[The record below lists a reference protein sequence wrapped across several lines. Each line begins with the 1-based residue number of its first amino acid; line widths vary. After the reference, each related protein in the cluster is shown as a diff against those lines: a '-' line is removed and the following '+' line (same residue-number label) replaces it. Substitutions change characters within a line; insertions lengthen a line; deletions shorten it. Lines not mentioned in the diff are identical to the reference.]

1 MIFDNKT
8 RAIYKKPLFLQIK
21 KATHRL
27 KNLAFLVKNAVIIVC
42 IGIARTR
49 REKHKVNQ
57 RSYSP
62 NDNGCIV
69 ANNQMK

>member
-49 REKHKVNQ
+49 REKHTKLISEV
-57 RSYSP
+57 
-62 NDNGCIV
+62 IL
-69 ANNQMK
+69 QMTMVV